1 MFPYTRYFI
10 LIVAAVFLAFSLAV
24 SAAPRVELVAPD
36 FDRPW
41 SIAWI
46 NPTEVM
52 ITERSGQLIHFNLT
66 SNQRKII
73 KNVPSVTAIGQGGL
87 LDVQVTNINNELWV
101 YLALSGVRS
110 NRTTGTELWRARL
123 IDDAL
128 VDTER
133 LYALPLTTTSGHHF
147 GGRIALSD
155 QHVYLTIGDRG
166 ERERAQDLSD
176 AAGSVIRLN
185 LDGSIPSDNP
195 VFVSNN
201 ARPELYSVGHRN
213 PQGIAFDTQGHLFV
227 HEHGPQGGD
236 EVNRIDAGK
245 NYGWPTIT
253 YGRNYGIG
261 TPIGEGVEKD
271 GLEQPLLYW
280 DPSIAPSGMTF
291 YSGKRFPEWK
301 NHLFVGALKA
311 QMLVRLAFEDGQLKQ
326 KERMYRGEFG
336 RIRDVREGPDGAIYF
351 LTDSTR
357 GQLFRI
363 TQ

>member
-24 SAAPRVELVAPD
+24 SAAPRVEVVASD

-46 NPTEVM
+46 NRTEVL

-66 SNQRKII
+66 SNQRKTI

-110 NRTTGTELWRARL
+110 DRTTGTELWRARL

-147 GGRIALSD
+147 GGRIALSE

-166 ERERAQDLSD
+166 ER
-176 AAGSVIRLN
+176 
-185 LDGSIPSDNP
+185 
-195 VFVSNN
+195 
-201 ARPELYSVGHRN
+201 
-213 PQGIAFDTQGHLFV
+213 
-227 HEHGPQGGD
+227 
-236 EVNRIDAGK
+236 
-245 NYGWPTIT
+245 
-253 YGRNYGIG
+253 
-261 TPIGEGVEKD
+261 
-271 GLEQPLLYW
+271 
-280 DPSIAPSGMTF
+280 
-291 YSGKRFPEWK
+291 
-301 NHLFVGALKA
+301 
-311 QMLVRLAFEDGQLKQ
+311 
-326 KERMYRGEFG
+326 
-336 RIRDVREGPDGAIYF
+336 
-351 LTDSTR
+351 
-357 GQLFRI
+357 
-363 TQ
+363 